1 MTEEKSYL
9 CMVSRY
15 TFMSSP
21 DVRWKQRFS
30 SYQKALLRLEE
41 AVQLAQTRPLTDLEE
56 QGLVQ
61 AFEFTHELAW
71 NVLKD
76 YLSYQ
81 GFTEIRGSRDAFR
94 EAFRQGLIQNGEE
107 WMETIRS
114 RQQTVHSYNETTVSE
129 IIIKIKEEYLL
140 LFQELRFTLKEL

>member
-1 MTEEKSYL
+1 M
-9 CMVSRY
+9 
-15 TFMSSP
+15 
-21 DVRWKQRFS
+21 
-30 SYQKALLRLEE
+30 
-41 AVQLAQTRPLTDLEE
+41 QLAQTRPLTDLEE